1 MDDWLTHIVK
11 TVSRGD
17 NRTPALSCL
26 LSAGFTEGHMSLRV
40 LPEHSQGQSM
50 RTVQDWTL
58 EFFKQ
63 ENCIIHCVQNMLDL
77 K

>member
-17 NRTPALSCL
+17 NWAPALSCL
-26 LSAGFTEGHMSLRV
+26 LSAGFNDGHMSLRV
-40 LPEHSQGQSM
+40 LPEHLQGQSM

-58 EFFKQ
+58 E
-63 ENCIIHCVQNMLDL
+63 I
-77 K
+77 